1 MCLSHLLRVFRVHD
15 PPDGLVL
22 PQGLEGAAEDALNSR
37 HSLKH
42 ENKFHIF
49 FLILLGKPTVAH
61 TSFLRVWRDLQV
73 DRGEPD
79 LGGVAA
85 DDLAAQVALLPDCQ
99 PAIFRDI
106 LKSFLR
112 EIGLFLY
119 LNSIPL
125 SPTLPPDSIW
135 VFELPQW
142 SQEKEEM
149 MTSR

>member
-1 MCLSHLLRVFRVHD
+1 M
-15 PPDGLVL
+15 
-22 PQGLEGAAEDALNSR
+22 
-37 HSLKH
+37 
-42 ENKFHIF
+42 
-49 FLILLGKPTVAH
+49 GKPTVAH

-79 LGGVAA
+79 LGWVAA
-85 DDLAAQVALLPDCQ
+85 DDLAAKVALLPDGQ
-99 PAIFRDI
+99 PKILQDFFLKKNIF
-106 LKSFLR
+106 KGNWVFSP
-112 EIGLFLY
+112 Y